1 MAKKRD
7 YYQVLEVAKTATP
20 DEIKKAYRKMAMKYH
35 PDRNP
40 GDKASEEKF
49 KEAAEA
55 YEVLHDENKRRRYDM
70 HGHGGLSGMGGEGA
84 PNFSSFSFDD
94 IFSHF
99 ADVFGG
105 GASGGGSIFESV
117 FGGGGGAGQGAR
129 PGASL
134 KCRVNISFEESATGT
149 TKTIELRRN
158 EICSSCNGSGAA
170 SGTKPRTCA
179 SCGGR
184 GQVYRNQGFISLAQ
198 TCPTCHGKG
207 VLIDK
212 PCSQCGGDGRES
224 KVVRIKVN
232 IPAGIEDGMRLCIPD
247 EGEPSDSNG
256 PRGDLYCYIFV
267 GEHDFFNRQ
276 GDDVVC
282 QIPIT
287 FSQAALGTELE
298 VPTLKN
304 KARVKIP
311 AGTQSGQIFR
321 LRGLGFKRLRDKSE
335 GDQIVQVIVETPKKL
350 TQRQEELFREMAELE
365 ETYVSPQRK
374 GFMDRW
380 KDYFSE

>member
-7 YYQVLEVAKTATP
+7 YYQVLGVERNASP
-20 DEIKKAYRKMAMKYH
+20 EDIKKAYRKLAMQYH

-40 GDKASEEKF
+40 GDKAAEEKF

-55 YEVLHDENKRRRYDM
+55 YEVLHDENKRQRYDM
-70 HGHGGLSGMGGEGA
+70 HGHEGLSGMGGEGA
-84 PNFSSFSFDD
+84 PNFSSFDD
-94 IFSHF
+94 IFTHF
-99 ADVFGG
+99 ADIFGNG
-105 GASGGGSIFESV
+105 GGGSIFESV
-117 FGGGGGAGQGAR
+117 FGGGGFNQNVRA
-129 PGASL
+129 GASL
-134 KCRVNISFEESATGT
+134 KCRVNITFEESASGT
-149 TKTIELRRN
+149 VKTIELRRN
-158 EICSSCNGSGAA
+158 EICSACRGTGAA
-170 SGTKPRTCA
+170 AGTKPRTCA
-179 SCGGR
+179 TCGGR
-184 GQVYRNQGFISLAQ
+184 GQVYRNQGFFSVAQ

-207 VLIDK
+207 VFIDK
-212 PCSQCGGDGRES
+212 PCAQCGGSGREP
-224 KVVRIKVN
+224 KVVRIKVT
-232 IPAGIEDGMRLCIPD
+232 IPAGTEDSTRIRVAD
-247 EGEPSDSNG
+247 EGEPSDSGG

-267 GEHDFFNRQ
+267 AEHDFFNRQ

-311 AGTQSGQIFR
+311 AGTQSGQVFR
-321 LRGLGFKRLRDKSE
+321 LRGLGFRRLRDKSE

-350 TQRQEELFREMAELE
+350 TQRQEELFREMAGLE

-380 KDYFSE
+380 KDYFSDPKDK